1 MLIRHL
7 LTKFRTSLYP
17 YLSLGFATGIVSTSR
32 DSIEAMYEI
41 APFKRHKRHG
51 MRGYQWP
58 AFDLGGFGGHG
69 GMGGLGGYPVWD
81 SGFDT
86 PYYDVPGSVEQA
98 TRSHVEAQTEFEK
111 AKEKY
116 EEAKKKFEECE
127 KKGK

>member
-1 MLIRHL
+1 
-7 LTKFRTSLYP
+7 
-17 YLSLGFATGIVSTSR
+17 
-32 DSIEAMYEI
+32 MYETS
-41 APFKRHKRHG
+41 PFKRHKRNT
-51 MRGYQWP
+51 MRGYEWP

-69 GMGGLGGYPVWD
+69 GIGGLGGYAAWNT
-81 SGFDT
+81 GFDT

-127 KKGK
+127 KKVEKAEQMLNLAKHRAGCWWN

>member
-1 MLIRHL
+1 
-7 LTKFRTSLYP
+7 
-17 YLSLGFATGIVSTSR
+17 
-32 DSIEAMYEI
+32 
-41 APFKRHKRHG
+41 

-127 KKGK
+127 KKAYADFAPVPVEKAEQMLNLAKHRAGGWWN

>member
-1 MLIRHL
+1 
-7 LTKFRTSLYP
+7 
-17 YLSLGFATGIVSTSR
+17 
-32 DSIEAMYEI
+32 
-41 APFKRHKRHG
+41 
-51 MRGYQWP
+51 MRGYEWP

-69 GMGGLGGYPVWD
+69 GMGGLGGYAAWNT
-81 SGFDT
+81 GFNT

-127 KKGK
+127 KKVIVKWLLAAQRGWGRGKARWYLKLQG